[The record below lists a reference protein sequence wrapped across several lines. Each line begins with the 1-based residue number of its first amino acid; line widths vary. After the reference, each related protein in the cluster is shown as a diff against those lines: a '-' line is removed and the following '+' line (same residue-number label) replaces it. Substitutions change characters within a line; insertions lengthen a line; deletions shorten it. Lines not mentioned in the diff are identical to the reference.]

1 MPSTVAIFWPLR
13 RAQYSAGPAVE
24 SPLKVLKPA
33 TTLLIFG
40 DYPNIKGGFAIRPVS
55 DFGYLSGS
63 FTQTNGSK
71 KTADCALNEASQ
83 SYFKQISLDA
93 SKSSSL
99 YQNGVTEV
107 RVNAIYGLN
116 LIRAF

>member
-1 MPSTVAIFWPLR
+1 MP
-13 RAQYSAGPAVE
+13 
-24 SPLKVLKPA
+24 VLPF
-33 TTLLIFG
+33 IFG
-40 DYPNIKGGFAIRPVS
+40 QFPNIKGGFALRPVS

-99 YQNGVTEV
+99 YQNNLSEI
-107 RVNAIYGLN
+107 RVNALFGLN

>member
-1 MPSTVAIFWPLR
+1 MIPE
-13 RAQYSAGPAVE
+13 YSV
-24 SPLKVLKPA
+24 S
-33 TTLLIFG
+33 
-40 DYPNIKGGFAIRPVS
+40 PNIKGGFAIRPTS

-83 SYFKQISLDA
+83 NYFKQISFDA

-99 YQNGVTEV
+99 YQNNLSEV
-107 RVNAIYGLN
+107 RVNALFGLN
-116 LIRAF
+116 LIKAF